1 MMIVTHSLR
10 TPAQTSRPRK
20 MKLFGYKL
28 VVDLNYSVVTQIV
41 GVALAA
47 QLVRLCYLLFRS
59 YHLANIE
66 RQSAADDASD
76 KKKK

>member
-1 MMIVTHSLR
+1 
-10 TPAQTSRPRK
+10 

-59 YHLANIE
+59 YHLAKVE
-66 RQSAADDASD
+66 RKSAADDASD